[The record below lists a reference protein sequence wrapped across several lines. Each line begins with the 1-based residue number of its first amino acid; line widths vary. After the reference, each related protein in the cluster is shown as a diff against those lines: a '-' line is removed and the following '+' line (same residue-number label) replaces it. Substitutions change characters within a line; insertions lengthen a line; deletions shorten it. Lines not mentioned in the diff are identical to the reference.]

1 MNQRRKRRD
10 DQTANKGG
18 FVGATPHYF
27 YLFFIFFFF
36 YLFKRLRKKETP
48 FQKTL
53 PLFRLFGP
61 GQPRGKRK
69 LMRKRIVLSQ
79 RLAHQQ

>member
-10 DQTANKGG
+10 GQTANKGG

-27 YLFFIFFFF
+27 YLFFIFLFF
-36 YLFKRLRKKETP
+36 LFKGLRKKEAP

-69 LMRKRIVLSQ
+69 LMRKGIVLSQ

>member
-27 YLFFIFFFF
+27 YLFFIFLFF
-36 YLFKRLRKKETP
+36 LFKRLRKKETP

-61 GQPRGKRK
+61 GQPRGKGK